1 MFMPLIHPRYGSGDD
16 NGSGNCNVG
25 TVSCGW
31 YTFPGYFAAV
41 SQNLFGAASG
51 HGSACGSCW
60 QLDPVSN
67 PNAADTTAVVAGM
80 KSIVVR
86 VNNLCPADGNE
97 KDVSDPLLSLK
108 KRRTSIINN
117 PSQK

>member
-1 MFMPLIHPRYGSGDD
+1 MHLRYGSGDG
-16 NGSGNCNVG
+16 NSSPNCNAG

-31 YTFPGYFAAV
+31 YTYPGYFAAV

-67 PNAADTTAVVAGM
+67 PNAADTTAAVGGM

-86 VNNLCPADGNE
+86 VNNLCPSDTNE
-97 KDVSDPLLSLK
+97 KDVSDPLLF
-108 KRRTSIINN
+108 
-117 PSQK
+117 SQKRKNVNN

>member
-1 MFMPLIHPRYGSGDD
+1 MFMPLIHPRYGSGDG
-16 NGSGNCNVG
+16 NGSPNCNAG

-51 HGSACGSCW
+51 VGSACGSCW

-67 PNAADTTAVVAGM
+67 PNAADTTATVAGM
-80 KSIVVR
+80 NSIVVR
-86 VNNLCPADGNE
+86 VNNLCPSDTNE
-97 KDVSDPLLSLK
+97 KDVSDPSLSPK
-108 KRRTSIINN
+108 KEE
-117 PSQK
+117 PQ